1 METFIKSDFE
11 SGRCFECDE
20 KIDEGRAFV
29 VVTNRPI
36 YMDVR
41 WGVIVS
47 CEEHDAEASALNR
60 KHLSLADED
69 LSIVQYTECRRQ
81 KLREAW
87 FSANELFCVMSYRP
101 LH

>member
-1 METFIKSDFE
+1 METFSKSDLD

-20 KIDEGRAFV
+20 VSEEGRAFV
-29 VVTNRPI
+29 VVTNRSVH
-36 YMDVR
+36 MDVR

-60 KHLSLADED
+60 KHLSVADEG
-69 LSIVQYTECRRQ
+69 LRIIQYTECRRQ

-87 FSANELFCVMSYRP
+87 FSANELFCLMSYRQQY
-101 LH
+101 